1 MRKIFVMVLLLAS
14 AGIARA
20 DTFSSFSALGVACDI
35 YPNDGICNSSTTT
48 APSLTVVAPDG
59 LISVTAEVQQL
70 TLSYGS
76 LSLTAIAGGSMGTVT
91 PSYSTIDATIGFS
104 DMVTIFGGTGLG
116 QLSYTAQTVGY
127 IDNENGRC
135 SGHFGSSA
143 SVPTTFTFGVPF
155 QIGAQVSA
163 SPYGFICTTTIT
175 SAFTLTGLSVTDA
188 NGTPLTGY
196 SFTDA
201 SQTDY
206 PFLNGTFVPT
216 PEASTGVLLAA
227 GALLGLLLVRART
240 SA

>member
-1 MRKIFVMVLLLAS
+1 MRNILAIALLLACTE
-14 AGIARA
+14 IVRA
-20 DTFSSFSALGVACDI
+20 DTFSSFSALGVACDL

-59 LISVTAEVQQL
+59 QISVTAEVQQM

-91 PSYSTIDATIGFS
+91 PSYSTIDATIGFN

-127 IDNENGRC
+127 IDSENGRC
-135 SGHFGSSA
+135 SGNFGSSA
-143 SVPTTFTFGVPF
+143 SIPTAFTFGVPF

-163 SPYGFICTTTIT
+163 APYGFICTTTIT

-188 NGTPLTGY
+188 NGNPLNGY

-216 PEASTGVLLAA
+216 PEASTSVLLAA
-227 GALLGLLLVRART
+227 GALLVFLLVRRT
-240 SA
+240 SQ